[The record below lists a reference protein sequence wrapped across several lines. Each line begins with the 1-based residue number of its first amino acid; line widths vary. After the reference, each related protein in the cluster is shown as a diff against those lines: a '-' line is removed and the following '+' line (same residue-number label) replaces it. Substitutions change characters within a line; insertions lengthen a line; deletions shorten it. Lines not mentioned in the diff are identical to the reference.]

1 MSLEPGLDSTQLMDK
16 IDVQMINQIK
26 LEIVIDEF
34 LESYVPPN
42 NSVYVILQF
51 QNRNLMTRI
60 FKDRA
65 RKL

>member
-1 MSLEPGLDSTQLMDK
+1 MEPGLDSTQLMDK
-16 IDVQMINQIK
+16 SDILMIKQIK

-51 QNRNLMTRI
+51 QNRSLMTRI